1 MNILI
6 TKDINKQQGLTV
18 LELVVVMSIFVV
30 ISAIMLFNYSQYR
43 SNISLGNL
51 AQDIALTVRKAQVY
65 AIGVKGADVNGGG
78 RQFPGYGLHFYIPNL
93 PGSVTSGSDRSFIFF
108 SDIPFTPGMIG
119 DHTYNQLTST
129 CDNLMYGNECMNII
143 DITSS
148 DRITSLCADTLCVGS
163 ALSPS
168 VDIVF
173 TRPNPEPTFCFRTN
187 GGSCTTLASY
197 ISIKVQSTDGREKVI
212 SIWNTGQIRID

>member
-1 MNILI
+1 
-6 TKDINKQQGLTV
+6 
-18 LELVVVMSIFVV
+18 
-30 ISAIMLFNYSQYR
+30 MLFNYSQYK

-65 AIGVKGADVNGGG
+65 AIGVKGTDVGGGG
-78 RQFPGYGLHFYIPNL
+78 RQFPGYGLHFYLPNL
-93 PGSVTSGSDRSFIFF
+93 PGSITSGSDHSFIFF
-108 SDIPFTPGMIG
+108 SDIPFTPGLLG
-119 DHTYNQLTST
+119 DHTYNQLTGT

-148 DRITSLCADTLCVGS
+148 DRIVALCADALCVPA

-173 TRPNPEPTFCFRTN
+173 TRPNPEPTFCFRTG
-187 GGSCTTLASY
+187 GGSCVSLVSY
-197 ISIKVQSTDGREKVI
+197 VRIKVQSIDNREKVI
-212 SIWNTGQIRID
+212 SIWNTGQISID